1 MLTAWMTAIAG
12 VIALGVLLEILLS
25 EGQTGKYV
33 KGAFSLLVIFVVVS
47 PLPSVIRAL
56 KNWEPTYSDLA
67 PDYGFVDETAA
78 EWAKE
83 CALRVEDALKD
94 AGYDA
99 DAEIVIKEGSVSE
112 IDEINIVLDLSVL
125 PEGEWNRH
133 ISSAEKTVREL
144 SFAAGCAVHVTAA
157 GGVKSG
163 SA

>member
-12 VIALGVLLEILLS
+12 VIALGVLLEILLP
-25 EGQTGKYV
+25 EGQTGKY
-33 KGAFSLLVIFVVVS
+33 
-47 PLPSVIRAL
+47 
-56 KNWEPTYSDLA
+56 TYSDLA

-78 EWAKE
+78 EWARE
-83 CALRVEDALKD
+83 CALRVEDALKY